1 MKLRLVTVVVVVA
14 AVGSLVA
21 VGLVSFLCKCC
32 CVVRFILPWWCGGYS
47 RQLWIFLCMH
57 KRPSQST
64 TRAELSAK
72 SLSMCVSLCVCVAM
86 SLSTNFCFHFFIPL
100 HFGHVLRLN
109 TPPAVRL
116 VVVIVVACIEMKSF
130 CQPLLFL
137 LRIYI
142 FFARPENVFCAASL
156 LLMSFLY
163 RIDAINGARAS

>member
-1 MKLRLVTVVVVVA
+1 M
-14 AVGSLVA
+14 GIP
-21 VGLVSFLCKCC
+21 GNF
-32 CVVRFILPWWCGGYS
+32 GYS
-47 RQLWIFLCMH
+47 CAC
-57 KRPSQST
+57 
-64 TRAELSAK
+64 TRGRVRVRHELSCQ
-72 SLSMCVSLCVCVAM
+72 LSRYLCVSLCVCVAM